1 LTFFVFEKKA
11 IPPEREMKKLKKI
24 DFEIWIEI

>member
-1 LTFFVFEKKA
+1 LNFEKKNPA